1 MENQP
6 KQPKQLKPAFINI
19 NNEIKISQDTNLSQ
33 AINFIVDLFTKH
45 NYSKITI
52 CGLNK
57 AIKKVVLIT
66 EIVKTKLNTTL
77 YQITKIDCINNNGY
91 YNGVEYIEN
100 INAET
105 ISNRMIPRLE
115 ICLSIDEPSQQERKS
130 LGYQKPQNYKQ
141 TVYSIL
147 KQERIKS
154 KKLLAI
160 LRHRKFLRIGWRKRL
175 KLKPHHNKNNK
186 YNNIKVKEHFQYYYN
201 KFDNTN

>member
-6 KQPKQLKPAFINI
+6 KHPKQLKPAFINI
-19 NNEIKISQDTNLSQ
+19 NNEIKISQDTNLRQ

-115 ICLSIDEPSQQERKS
+115 ICLSIDEPSPQERKS

-175 KLKPHHNKNNK
+175 KSKPHHNKHNK

>member
-19 NNEIKISQDTNLSQ
+19 NNEIKISQDTNLRQ

-141 TVYSIL
+141 T
-147 KQERIKS
+147 
-154 KKLLAI
+154 
-160 LRHRKFLRIGWRKRL
+160 
-175 KLKPHHNKNNK
+175 
-186 YNNIKVKEHFQYYYN
+186 
-201 KFDNTN
+201 

>member
-175 KLKPHHNKNNK
+175 KLKPHHNNNK
-186 YNNIKVKEHFQYYYN
+186 YNNIKEHFQYYYYN